1 MHRAA
6 SITADLVET
15 RGMWLGIE
23 EDITALLED
32 DVIHLDVGGTILLYT
47 AGITESVT
55 SEGGMLE
62 TRGLTERFQ
71 ALAAQGMLPAAIVK
85 GIVGPMAGQQ
95 LRDDV
100 TVMVIR
106 YSPAKLLT
114 SELARPVDG
123 WSRPL

>member
-1 MHRAA
+1 
-6 SITADLVET
+6 
-15 RGMWLGIE
+15 
-23 EDITALLED
+23 
-32 DVIHLDVGGTILLYT
+32 
-47 AGITESVT
+47 
-55 SEGGMLE
+55 MLE

-106 YSPAKLLT
+106 YSPANLLT